1 MTEEAIAERRYI
13 TPRPRPRVTVGR
25 TIETKTGCG
34 SLYVT
39 INEDEHGIA
48 EVFVKLG
55 KSGGCSAS
63 QTEALGK
70 MISLALRCNVNP
82 EEIVRKLKGIR
93 CPNII
98 WQDGEQIT
106 SCADAVAKTLE
117 KYLRGEFDKVK
128 AGAEKSAPLTEFFD
142 VNGNGSS
149 EDVGKE
155 AGIEEGNGA
164 GIEIGNGNGK
174 EAGREAGDEEGDEA
188 GVMDVPVP
196 IPVSVGGNGNGNGS
210 KVAVE
215 LAGSPYACPE
225 CGSIMQP
232 REGCLTCTSCG
243 YSKCG

>member
-1 MTEEAIAERRYI
+1 MVEEAIAERRYI
-13 TPRPRPRVTVGR
+13 TPRPRPRVTAGK
-25 TIETKTGCG
+25 TIEVKVGCG

-82 EEIVRKLKGIR
+82 EEIVRRLKGIR

-106 SCADAVAKTLE
+106 SCADAVAKTLD

-142 VNGNGSS
+142 MDNEN
-149 EDVGKE
+149 
-155 AGIEEGNGA
+155 
-164 GIEIGNGNGK
+164 K
-174 EAGREAGDEEGDEA
+174 EAGREGESAAVMTGTADSGNGNSNGSDKKA
-188 GVMDVPVP
+188 GVDVPAIP
-196 IPVSVGGNGNGNGS
+196 AIPVPVAGNGNGNGNGS

-232 REGCLTCTSCG
+232 REGCLTCSNCG